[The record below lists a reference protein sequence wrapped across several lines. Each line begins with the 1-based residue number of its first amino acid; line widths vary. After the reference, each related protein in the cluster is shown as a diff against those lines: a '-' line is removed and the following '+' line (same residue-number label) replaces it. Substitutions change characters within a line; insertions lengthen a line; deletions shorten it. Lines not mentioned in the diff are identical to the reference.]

1 MSFLSSTLA
10 TVRMDEERKTKA
22 IEKYLIGDADDVQ
35 IQVNNIVLADLRKPP
50 YVAQI
55 DIEKVYRGR
64 DGSEM
69 KREKYVESVT
79 FSFANEVPNAMIPV
93 NPLGLM
99 VTYLREDQA
108 F

>member
-1 MSFLSSTLA
+1 M
-10 TVRMDEERKTKA
+10 EH
-22 IEKYLIGDADDVQ
+22 YLLGDADDVS
-35 IQVNNIVLADLRKPP
+35 IQVNNIVLADLRKAP

-55 DIEKVYRGR
+55 DIEKVYKMR

-79 FSFANEVPNAMIPV
+79 FSFTNDVPNAMIPV

-99 VTYLREDQA
+99 ITYLREDQA